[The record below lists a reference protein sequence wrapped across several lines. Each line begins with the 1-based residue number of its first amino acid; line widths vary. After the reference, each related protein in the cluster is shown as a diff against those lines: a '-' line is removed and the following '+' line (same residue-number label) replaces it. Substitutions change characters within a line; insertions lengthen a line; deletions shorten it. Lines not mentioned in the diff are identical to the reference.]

1 MIKLTHWHQRSQRWR
16 VQRPTSM
23 TTGWT
28 YSDPLGVLE
37 RFVHI
42 VYDKYTRTSGENLGL
57 MEKLATEFST
67 QAGIF
72 HFVKGAFGENCW
84 TNVAPQQHLM
94 GGNEEFRCREEC
106 SIFFMWECARFELLL
121 LKVGRKN
128 VHRNCIIKKK
138 LKLCIQRVL
147 RHLWNATFNL
157 FLPALHGIGP
167 LIT

>member
-1 MIKLTHWHQRSQRWR
+1 
-16 VQRPTSM
+16 M
-23 TTGWT
+23 T
-28 YSDPLGVLE
+28 VL
-37 RFVHI
+37 HI
-42 VYDKYTRTSGENLGL
+42 LSKRC
-57 MEKLATEFST
+57 F
-67 QAGIF
+67 
-72 HFVKGAFGENCW
+72 FGENCW

-147 RHLWNATFNL
+147 RHPWNATFNL
-157 FLPALHGIGP
+157 SLQFFMESDLSSHKKMHSYYTPYKCLKWSLKLQFKFFHRCNTLPTLP
-167 LIT
+167 NWKCQRQRN